1 MCVLYLEISEIK
13 VDRFDFPENLKFVFF
28 FFTVIKEVTYKYH
41 QQETE
46 GSAKKEFYGQQSP
59 KQKMALE
66 ILMLNV
72 MWQLGWEGSLG
83 ENGSTCMYG

>member
-13 VDRFDFPENLKFVFF
+13 VDRFDFPENLKFFF

-59 KQKMALE
+59 KQKTVLE
-66 ILMLNV
+66 IIMLNV
-72 MWQLGWEGSLG
+72 MRQLGREGSLG